1 MLNKLDNDTNHK
13 ITGKDYIAQISSNT
27 NNEVFFPSTYT
38 NFSECENIL
47 RDNYAI
53 LPTSKITFIQIQIN
67 NTVDD
72 VLVNQIE
79 YRAYDENKISLN
91 LDLCNKN
98 MTIYYSFKNDTKEKL
113 DLINNFKKKGI
124 DILNINDPFFN
135 DLCSSYSESGKDLT
149 LNNRIE
155 EFYKNYTFCE
165 KNCKLEEILYEDKM
179 MVCNCTI
186 KNNLDV
192 KYFNFDLYNYKKTK
206 DMNYKI
212 VKCTEAFSSL
222 KNNIGFWTFLLLMI
236 LNIILLILFCCLSI
250 KEFKEHMKRE
260 LRKYGYVLQGEE
272 NHIFCHNYVK
282 KLDKLMERLAQ
293 LKKNFINNKK
303 SHPPPKHKSHFVNIT
318 NKSKSNHS
326 ILNDSSRNKSN
337 KGKNLN
343 EEINL
348 LKKRMEKTKKSKFS
362 KFSKGKDVNELRYSK
377 ENLIDLDNNKNRN
390 KTENEENDKNK
401 FEVNLMN
408 INVKN
413 LKKQVHI
420 PNESKHILNIYE
432 FEEALKYDKRSFCT
446 IYYIFLISKQIIMHT
461 FLYKSPIEPFPVRL
475 SLLKFIF
482 GCDLA
487 LNAFFYSDDKIAE
500 RYRSSKSTFAF
511 ALTNNFTVIILAILI
526 GYIFLI
532 FFANLNNSTNEI
544 RKLFRTE
551 ENKIKKDNKYKV
563 TIKRKK
569 EIILEVKRIIKKFK
583 IKITIFYIIE
593 FLIMILFWYYV
604 TVFCHV
610 YKDTQISWLVN
621 TFITIIVRI
630 LFDILINSLFAL
642 FYIISI
648 NSKSNCLY
656 NSIVW
661 LYCFS

>member
-47 RDNYAI
+47 RHNYAI

-165 KNCKLEEILYEDKM
+165 KNCKLEEILYEGKM

-432 FEEALKYDKRSFCT
+432 FEEALKYDKRSFCA